1 MTDYKRRVWYGKVIN
16 PNGTTDFQET
26 VIAEEG
32 EAVAKWKW
40 CKQCEHREI
49 EVLKRGSHSAEG
61 HDRCD
66 KEACGYEY
74 VYPTMDGEKR
84 LLSKRCPYYA
94 EALMESLNKSRKK
107 TK

>member
-1 MTDYKRRVWYGKVIN
+1 MTRVWYGQTRH
-16 PNGTTDFQET
+16 PNGDVELHET
-26 VIAEEG
+26 VIAEKG

-40 CKQCEHREI
+40 CEQCEHREI

-66 KEACGYEY
+66 EEACGYEY

-94 EALMESLNKSRKK
+94 EALMEQLNESNKSK
-107 TK
+107 